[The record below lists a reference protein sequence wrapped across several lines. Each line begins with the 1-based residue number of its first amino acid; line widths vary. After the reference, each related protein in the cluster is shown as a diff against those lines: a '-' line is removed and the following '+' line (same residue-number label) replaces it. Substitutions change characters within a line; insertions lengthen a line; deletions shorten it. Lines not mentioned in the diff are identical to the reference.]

1 MSAKFQSVMA
11 VHDARS
17 GRCGRLDKN
26 RSKANDQLSM
36 DRLGRQL
43 YLTFRASREYLDRQ
57 MATIGASMPQ
67 WFVLRNVGA
76 QPGISQR
83 ELADQLR
90 LTGSTLSHH
99 LDRLEGQGLLTRTRD
114 TRDRRVLRVAL
125 TAEGKHRLAAMDA
138 VADDADGVLR
148 SLLSERDASHL
159 RQLLLKLHDRLTDEG
174 EQVAP

>member
-1 MSAKFQSVMA
+1 
-11 VHDARS
+11 
-17 GRCGRLDKN
+17 
-26 RSKANDQLSM
+26 M

-83 ELADQLR
+83 ELSEQLR

-99 LDRLEGQGLLTRTRD
+99 LERLEGDGLLTRTRD

-138 VADDADGVLR
+138 VADEADAVLR
-148 SLLSERDASHL
+148 GLLSERDASHL

-174 EQVAP
+174 DQVAP